1 MSKITVLHNQSLQ
14 DIALQRCGTIE
25 AMADIVKLNNLSWT
39 PDLVP
44 GQIIQIPSKDYGFQ
58 EVINFFS
65 ANKIDP
71 ANALTDENK
80 ALIEGNSGIGF
91 WEIEN
96 NFIVQ

>member
-1 MSKITVLHNQSLQ
+1 MSKITVLYNQSLQ
-14 DIALQRCGTIE
+14 DIALQHCGTIE
-25 AMADIVKLNNLSWT
+25 AMADIVKLNDLSWT

-58 EVINFFS
+58 EVVNFFTL
-65 ANKIDP
+65 NKIQP
-71 ANALTDENK
+71 ANALTDEDK

>member
-58 EVINFFS
+58 EVVNFFS
-65 ANKIDP
+65 TNKIDP
-71 ANALTDENK
+71 ANALTDEDK
-80 ALIEGNSGIGF
+80 ALTEGNSGIGSMT
-91 WEIEN
+91 IGTT
-96 NFIVQ
+96 FIVR

>member
-1 MSKITVLHNQSLQ
+1 MSKITVLYNQSLQ
-14 DIALQRCGTIE
+14 DIALQYCGTIE

-58 EVINFFS
+58 EVVNFFTL
-65 ANKIDP
+65 NKIQP
-71 ANALTDENK
+71 ANALTDEDK